1 MISVILIVFG
11 AVIMLMGWYDDRPD
25 NVTRGTWI
33 LGTGIAMGA
42 LLLALGSLGYTIP
55 ETSFKPVAPDLEG
68 ATDLGGFKQLLKDNG
83 VKVGVVSQFG
93 IYLIYVLIAVMTS
106 IADLTKYAINLV
118 GAALTG
124 TSSIF
129 GVTIGVLSSIAY
141 GLYVYFAMHEI
152 ANQYKRISNMG
163 GSDLS
168 SFGIPIQLIIRL
180 ALPLIFLTP
189 SFLQAMT
196 GLTANI
202 ASSTLSTVTASSI
215 TFTGGTTATTASSIT
230 FTGGTTAT
238 TATAGFN
245 ATQISVEMARSISGM
260 PFISELIFTALCAL
274 SFFMGM
280 FSMGKIAAI
289 GISIGI
295 RLIGYAIAIPVGIAS
310 FASEDYQDIGKGMIK
325 GFLGS
330 ALQGAFVILSI
341 QLTLILSSALLNA
354 LFKNSY
360 SFSNI
365 MIGVGIVSAGILAAA
380 EEGFNL
386 SKELIR

>member
-1 MISVILIVFG
+1 LCF
-11 AVIMLMGWYDDRPD
+11 L
-25 NVTRGTWI
+25 
-33 LGTGIAMGA
+33 
-42 LLLALGSLGYTIP
+42 
-55 ETSFKPVAPDLEG
+55 F
-68 ATDLGGFKQLLKDNG
+68 
-83 VKVGVVSQFG
+83 
-93 IYLIYVLIAVMTS
+93 
-106 IADLTKYAINLV
+106 
-118 GAALTG
+118 
-124 TSSIF
+124 
-129 GVTIGVLSSIAY
+129 
-141 GLYVYFAMHEI
+141 
-152 ANQYKRISNMG
+152 
-163 GSDLS
+163 
-168 SFGIPIQLIIRL
+168 IR
-180 ALPLIFLTP
+180 
-189 SFLQAMT
+189 Q
-196 GLTANI
+196 
-202 ASSTLSTVTASSI
+202 I
-215 TFTGGTTATTASSIT
+215 TFTG
-230 FTGGTTAT
+230 TGGTTAT

-325 GFLGS
+325 GLLGS

-354 LFKNSY
+354 LFKSNY

>member
-33 LGTGIAMGA
+33 LGTGIAIGA
-42 LLLALGSLGYTIP
+42 LLLTLGSLGYTIP
-55 ETSFKPVAPDLEG
+55 ETSFKPVAPNFKG
-68 ATDLGGFKQLLKDNG
+68 ATDRDGFKQLLKDNG

-93 IYLIYVLIAVMTS
+93 IYLIYVLIVVMTS
-106 IADLTKYAINLV
+106 IAELTSYAINLV
-118 GAALTG
+118 GAALSG

-202 ASSTLSTVTASSI
+202 ASSTLSTVA
-215 TFTGGTTATTASSIT
+215 ASSIT

-325 GFLGS
+325 GLLGS

-354 LFKNSY
+354 LFKSNY

>member
-33 LGTGIAMGA
+33 LGTGIAIGA
-42 LLLALGSLGYTIP
+42 LLLTLGNLGYTIP
-55 ETSFKPVAPDLEG
+55 KSSFNPVAPNLKG
-68 ATDLGGFKQLLKDNG
+68 AIGRDGFKKLLKDNG

-93 IYLIYVLIAVMTS
+93 IYLIYVLITVMTS
-106 IADLTKYAINLV
+106 IAELTSYAINLV
-118 GAALTG
+118 GAALSG

-215 TFTGGTTATTASSIT
+215 TFTGS
-230 FTGGTTAT
+230 TTAT

-260 PFISELIFTALCAL
+260 PFFSELVFTTLCAL

-325 GFLGS
+325 GLLGS

-341 QLTLILSSALLNA
+341 QLTLILSSALFDA
-354 LFKNSY
+354 LFKKNY

>member
-33 LGTGIAMGA
+33 LGTGIAIGA
-42 LLLALGSLGYTIP
+42 LLLTLGNLGYTIP
-55 ETSFKPVAPDLEG
+55 KSSFNPVAPNLKG
-68 ATDLGGFKQLLKDNG
+68 AIGRDGFKKLLKDNG

-93 IYLIYVLIAVMTS
+93 IYLIYVLITVMTS
-106 IADLTKYAINLV
+106 IAELTSYAINLV
-118 GAALTG
+118 GAALSG

-215 TFTGGTTATTASSIT
+215 TFTGS
-230 FTGGTTAT
+230 TTAT

-260 PFISELIFTALCAL
+260 HFFSELVFTTLCAL

-325 GFLGS
+325 GLLGS

-341 QLTLILSSALLNA
+341 QLTLILSSALFDA
-354 LFKNSY
+354 LFKKNY

>member
-55 ETSFKPVAPDLEG
+55 ETSFKPVAPNLEG

-106 IADLTKYAINLV
+106 IAELTSYAIDLV

-230 FTGGTTAT
+230 LTGGT

-341 QLTLILSSALLNA
+341 QLTLVLSSTLLNA
-354 LFKNSY
+354 LFKSSY

>member
-33 LGTGIAMGA
+33 LGTGIAIGA
-42 LLLALGSLGYTIP
+42 LLLTLGSLGYTIP
-55 ETSFKPVAPDLEG
+55 ESSFNPVAPNFKG

-106 IADLTKYAINLV
+106 IAELTSYAISLV
-118 GAALTG
+118 GAALSG

-196 GLTANI
+196 GLTVNI

-215 TFTGGTTATTASSIT
+215 TLTGTLTGGTTATT
-230 FTGGTTAT
+230 
-238 TATAGFN
+238 GFN

-260 PFISELIFTALCAL
+260 TLFSELIFTALCAL

-325 GFLGS
+325 GLLGS

-341 QLTLILSSALLNA
+341 QLTLILSSALLDA
-354 LFKNSY
+354 LFKDSNY
-360 SFSNI
+360 SFSKI

>member
-1 MISVILIVFG
+1 MISIFETIGNMISVILIVFG

-33 LGTGIAMGA
+33 LGTGIAIGA
-42 LLLALGSLGYTIP
+42 LLLTLGSLGYTIP
-55 ETSFKPVAPDLEG
+55 ESSFNPVAPNFKG
-68 ATDLGGFKQLLKDNG
+68 ATDRDGFKQLLKDNG

-93 IYLIYVLIAVMTS
+93 IYLIYVLIAVMTN
-106 IADLTKYAINLV
+106 IAELTSYAISLV
-118 GAALTG
+118 GAALSG

-215 TFTGGTTATTASSIT
+215 TLTGG
-230 FTGGTTAT
+230 T

-260 PFISELIFTALCAL
+260 PFFSELIFTALCAL

-341 QLTLILSSALLNA
+341 QLTLILSSALLDA
-354 LFKNSY
+354 LFKSNY

>member
-1 MISVILIVFG
+1 MISIFQSIGNMISVILIVFG

-55 ETSFKPVAPDLEG
+55 ESSFNPVAPNFKG

-106 IADLTKYAINLV
+106 IAELTRYAINLV

-215 TFTGGTTATTASSIT
+215 TLTGTGG
-230 FTGGTTAT
+230 T

-260 PFISELIFTALCAL
+260 PFFSELIFTALCAL

-341 QLTLILSSALLNA
+341 QLTLILSSALLDA
-354 LFKNSY
+354 LFKSSY

>member
-33 LGTGIAMGA
+33 LGTGIAIGA

-55 ETSFKPVAPDLEG
+55 ESSFNDPVAPNLKG
-68 ATDLGGFKQLLKDNG
+68 ATDRDGFKQLLKDNG

-93 IYLIYVLIAVMTS
+93 IYLIYVLIVVMTS
-106 IADLTKYAINLV
+106 IADLTSYAINLV

-215 TFTGGTTATTASSIT
+215 TFTG
-230 FTGGTTAT
+230 TGGTTAT

-325 GFLGS
+325 GLLGS

-354 LFKNSY
+354 LFKSNY

>member
-25 NVTRGTWI
+25 SVTRGTWI

-55 ETSFKPVAPDLEG
+55 ESSFNPVAPDFKG
-68 ATDLGGFKQLLKDNG
+68 ATDLGRFKQLLKDNG

-106 IADLTKYAINLV
+106 IAELTSYAIDLV

-230 FTGGTTAT
+230 LTGGT

-365 MIGVGIVSAGILAAA
+365 MIGVGLVSAGILAAA

>member
-1 MISVILIVFG
+1 MISIFQSIGNMISVILIVFG

-33 LGTGIAMGA
+33 LGTGIAIGA
-42 LLLALGSLGYTIP
+42 LLLTLGSLGYTIP
-55 ETSFKPVAPDLEG
+55 ETSFKPVAPNFKG

-106 IADLTKYAINLV
+106 IADLTSYAINLV
-118 GAALTG
+118 GAVLTG

-215 TFTGGTTATTASSIT
+215 TFTG
-230 FTGGTTAT
+230 TGGTTAT

-325 GFLGS
+325 GLLGS

-354 LFKNSY
+354 LFKSNY

>member
-1 MISVILIVFG
+1 MISIFETIANAVSVILIVFG

-33 LGTGIAMGA
+33 LGTGIAIGA

-55 ETSFKPVAPDLEG
+55 ETSFNPVFPDLKG
-68 ATDLGGFKQLLKDNG
+68 ALGFGEFKNHLADAGIKIGL
-83 VKVGVVSQFG
+83 VSQFG
-93 IYLIYVLIAVMTS
+93 IYLIYVLMAVMGS
-106 IADLTKYAINLV
+106 IAKLTGYAINLV
-118 GAALTG
+118 GSAFLVASRASKPTIYNIPLTLLE
-124 TSSIF
+124 S
-129 GVTIGVLSSIAY
+129 VAY

-180 ALPLIFLTP
+180 ALPLIFL
-189 SFLQAMT
+189 SSVKLFL
-196 GLTANI
+196 GVGANI
-202 ASSTLSTVTASSI
+202 AGA
-215 TFTGGTTATTASSIT
+215 
-230 FTGGTTAT
+230 
-238 TATAGFN
+238 
-245 ATQISVEMARSISGM
+245 SISGVSGFGGM
-260 PFISELIFTALCAL
+260 LYEPLTLAEEMAKSLQGMNLFSELIFAALCAL
-274 SFFMGM
+274 NFFMGM

-295 RLIGYAIAIPVGIAS
+295 RLVGYAVALPVGIAS

-330 ALQGAFVILSI
+330 ALQGAFVMMSI
-341 QLTLILSSALLNA
+341 TLTLALASEL
-354 LFKNSY
+354 LTVLLKNSF

-365 MIGVGIVSAGILAAA
+365 QIAVAIVSAGILAAA

>member
-33 LGTGIAMGA
+33 LGTGIAIGA

-55 ETSFKPVAPDLEG
+55 ESSFNDPVAPNLKG
-68 ATDLGGFKQLLKDNG
+68 ATDRDGFKQLLKDNG

-93 IYLIYVLIAVMTS
+93 IYLIYVLIVVMTS
-106 IADLTKYAINLV
+106 IADLTSYAINLV
-118 GAALTG
+118 GAALSG

-215 TFTGGTTATTASSIT
+215 TFTG
-230 FTGGTTAT
+230 TGGTTAT

-280 FSMGKIAAI
+280 YSMGKIAAI

-295 RLIGYAIAIPVGIAS
+295 RLIGYAIAIPVGIDS
-310 FASEDYQDIGKGMIK
+310 FAAEDYQDIGKGMIK
-325 GFLGS
+325 GLLGS

-354 LFKNSY
+354 LFKSNY

-365 MIGVGIVSAGILAAA
+365 MIWVGIVSAGILAAT

-386 SKELIR
+386 SKVLIS

>member
-1 MISVILIVFG
+1 MISIFETIGNMISVILIVFG

-33 LGTGIAMGA
+33 LGTGIAIGA

-55 ETSFKPVAPDLEG
+55 ESSFNPVAPNFKG
-68 ATDLGGFKQLLKDNG
+68 ATDRDGFKQLLKDNG

-93 IYLIYVLIAVMTS
+93 IYLIYVLIAVMTN
-106 IADLTKYAINLV
+106 IAELTSYAISLV
-118 GAALTG
+118 GAALSG

-215 TFTGGTTATTASSIT
+215 TLTGG
-230 FTGGTTAT
+230 T

-260 PFISELIFTALCAL
+260 PFFSELIFTALCAL

-341 QLTLILSSALLNA
+341 QLTLILSSALLDA
-354 LFKNSY
+354 LFKSNY

>member
-33 LGTGIAMGA
+33 LGTGIAIGA
-42 LLLALGSLGYTIP
+42 LLLTLGNLGYTIP
-55 ETSFKPVAPDLEG
+55 KSSFNPVAPNLKG
-68 ATDLGGFKQLLKDNG
+68 AIGRDGFKKLLKDNG

-93 IYLIYVLIAVMTS
+93 IYLIYVLITVMTS
-106 IADLTKYAINLV
+106 IAELTSYAINLV
-118 GAALTG
+118 GAALSG

-215 TFTGGTTATTASSIT
+215 TLTGS
-230 FTGGTTAT
+230 TTAT

-260 PFISELIFTALCAL
+260 HFFSELVFTTLCAL

-325 GFLGS
+325 GLLGS

-341 QLTLILSSALLNA
+341 QLTLILSSALFDA
-354 LFKNSY
+354 LFKKNY

>member
-1 MISVILIVFG
+1 MISIFETIGNMISVILIVFG

-33 LGTGIAMGA
+33 LGTGIAIGA

-55 ETSFKPVAPDLEG
+55 ESSFNPVAPNFKG
-68 ATDLGGFKQLLKDNG
+68 ATDRDGFKQLLKDNG

-93 IYLIYVLIAVMTS
+93 IYLIYVLIAVMTN
-106 IADLTKYAINLV
+106 IAELTSYAISLV
-118 GAALTG
+118 GAALSG

-215 TFTGGTTATTASSIT
+215 TLTGGTTATT
-230 FTGGTTAT
+230 
-238 TATAGFN
+238 GFN

-260 PFISELIFTALCAL
+260 PFFSELIFTALCAL

-341 QLTLILSSALLNA
+341 QLTLILSSALLDA
-354 LFKNSY
+354 LFKSNY

>member
-1 MISVILIVFG
+1 MISIFQSIGNMISVILIVFG

-42 LLLALGSLGYTIP
+42 LLLTLGSLGYTIP
-55 ETSFKPVAPDLEG
+55 KSSFKPVAPNFKG

-106 IADLTKYAINLV
+106 IADLTSYAINLV

-215 TFTGGTTATTASSIT
+215 TFTG
-230 FTGGTTAT
+230 TGGTTAT

-280 FSMGKIAAI
+280 YSMGKIAAI

-325 GFLGS
+325 GLLGS

-354 LFKNSY
+354 LFKSNY

>member
-1 MISVILIVFG
+1 MISIFQSIGNMISVILIVFG

-33 LGTGIAMGA
+33 LGTGIAIGA
-42 LLLALGSLGYTIP
+42 LLLTLGSLGYTIP
-55 ETSFKPVAPDLEG
+55 ESSFNPVAPNFKG
-68 ATDLGGFKQLLKDNG
+68 ATDLDGFKQLLKDNG

-106 IADLTKYAINLV
+106 IAELTSYAISLV
-118 GAALTG
+118 GAALSG

-215 TFTGGTTATTASSIT
+215 TLTGG
-230 FTGGTTAT
+230 T

-260 PFISELIFTALCAL
+260 PFFSELVFTALCAL

-341 QLTLILSSALLNA
+341 QLTLILSSALLDA
-354 LFKNSY
+354 LFKSNY

>member
-33 LGTGIAMGA
+33 LGTGIAIGA
-42 LLLALGSLGYTIP
+42 LLLTLGNLGYTIP
-55 ETSFKPVAPDLEG
+55 KSSFNPVAPKFKG
-68 ATDLGGFKQLLKDNG
+68 ATDLDGFKQLLKDNG

-106 IADLTKYAINLV
+106 IAELTSYAINLV
-118 GAALTG
+118 GAALSG

-215 TFTGGTTATTASSIT
+215 TLTGG
-230 FTGGTTAT
+230 T

-260 PFISELIFTALCAL
+260 PFFSELIFTALCAL

-341 QLTLILSSALLNA
+341 QLTLILSSALLDA
-354 LFKNSY
+354 LFKSNY

>member
-33 LGTGIAMGA
+33 LGTGIAIGV
-42 LLLALGSLGYTIP
+42 LLLTLGNLGYTIP
-55 ETSFKPVAPDLEG
+55 ESSFNPVAPNLKG
-68 ATDLGGFKQLLKDNG
+68 ATDLGGFKKLLKDNG

-93 IYLIYVLIAVMTS
+93 IYLIYVLITVMTS
-106 IADLTKYAINLV
+106 IAELTSYAINLV
-118 GAALTG
+118 GAALSG

-215 TFTGGTTATTASSIT
+215 TFTGS
-230 FTGGTTAT
+230 TTAT

-260 PFISELIFTALCAL
+260 HFFSELIFTALCAL

-325 GFLGS
+325 GLLGS

-341 QLTLILSSALLNA
+341 QLTLILSSALFDA
-354 LFKNSY
+354 LFKKNY

>member
-1 MISVILIVFG
+1 MISIFQSIGNMISVILIVFG

-55 ETSFKPVAPDLEG
+55 ESSFNPVAPDFKG
-68 ATDLGGFKQLLKDNG
+68 ATDLGRFKQLLKDNG

-106 IADLTKYAINLV
+106 IAELTSYAIDLV

-215 TFTGGTTATTASSIT
+215 TFTA
-230 FTGGTTAT
+230 TTAT

-341 QLTLILSSALLNA
+341 QLTLVLSSTLLNA
-354 LFKNSY
+354 LFKSSY

>member
-42 LLLALGSLGYTIP
+42 LLLTLGSLGYTIP
-55 ETSFKPVAPDLEG
+55 KSSFNPVAPNFKG
-68 ATDLGGFKQLLKDNG
+68 ATDRDGFKQLLKDNG

-93 IYLIYVLIAVMTS
+93 IYLIYVLIVVMTS
-106 IADLTKYAINLV
+106 IAELTSYAINLV
-118 GAALTG
+118 GAALSG

-215 TFTGGTTATTASSIT
+215 TFTG
-230 FTGGTTAT
+230 TGGTTAT

-354 LFKNSY
+354 LFKSNY

>member
-1 MISVILIVFG
+1 MISIFQSIGNMISVILIVFG

-33 LGTGIAMGA
+33 LGTGIAIGA
-42 LLLALGSLGYTIP
+42 LLLTLGNLGYTIP
-55 ETSFKPVAPDLEG
+55 KSSFNPVAPNLKG
-68 ATDLGGFKQLLKDNG
+68 AIGRDGFKKLLKDNG

-93 IYLIYVLIAVMTS
+93 IYLIYVLITVMTS
-106 IADLTKYAINLV
+106 IAELTSYAINLV
-118 GAALTG
+118 GAALSG

-129 GVTIGVLSSIAY
+129 GVTIGVLSSTAY

-215 TFTGGTTATTASSIT
+215 TLTGS
-230 FTGGTTAT
+230 TTAT

-260 PFISELIFTALCAL
+260 HFFSELVFTTLCAL

-325 GFLGS
+325 GLLGS

-341 QLTLILSSALLNA
+341 QLTLILSSALFDA
-354 LFKNSY
+354 LFKKNY

>member
-1 MISVILIVFG
+1 MISIFETIGNMISVILIVFG

-33 LGTGIAMGA
+33 LGTGIAIGA
-42 LLLALGSLGYTIP
+42 LLLTLGSLGYTIP
-55 ETSFKPVAPDLEG
+55 ESSFNPVAPNFKG
-68 ATDLGGFKQLLKDNG
+68 ATDRDGFKQLLKDNG

-93 IYLIYVLIAVMTS
+93 IYLIYVLITVMTN
-106 IADLTKYAINLV
+106 IAELTSYAISLV
-118 GAALTG
+118 GAALSG

-196 GLTANI
+196 GLTVNI

-215 TFTGGTTATTASSIT
+215 TLTGGTTATT
-230 FTGGTTAT
+230 
-238 TATAGFN
+238 GFN

-260 PFISELIFTALCAL
+260 HFFSELIFTALCAL

-325 GFLGS
+325 GLLGS

-341 QLTLILSSALLNA
+341 QLTLILSSALFDA
-354 LFKNSY
+354 LFKSNY

>member
-1 MISVILIVFG
+1 MISIFQSIGNMISVILIVFG

-33 LGTGIAMGA
+33 LGTGIAIGV
-42 LLLALGSLGYTIP
+42 LLLTLGNLGYTIP
-55 ETSFKPVAPDLEG
+55 ESSFNPVAPNLKG
-68 ATDLGGFKQLLKDNG
+68 ATDLGGFKKLLKDNG

-93 IYLIYVLIAVMTS
+93 IYLIYVLITVMTS
-106 IADLTKYAINLV
+106 IAELTSYAINLV
-118 GAALTG
+118 GAALSG

-215 TFTGGTTATTASSIT
+215 TFTGS
-230 FTGGTTAT
+230 TTAT

-260 PFISELIFTALCAL
+260 HFFSELIFTALCAL

-325 GFLGS
+325 GLLGS

-341 QLTLILSSALLNA
+341 QLTLILSSALFDA
-354 LFKNSY
+354 LFKKNY

>member
-1 MISVILIVFG
+1 MISIFQSIGNMISVILIVFG

-33 LGTGIAMGA
+33 LGTGIAIGA
-42 LLLALGSLGYTIP
+42 LLLTLGNLGYTIP
-55 ETSFKPVAPDLEG
+55 KSSFNPVAPKFKG
-68 ATDLGGFKQLLKDNG
+68 ATDLDGFKQLLKDNG

-106 IADLTKYAINLV
+106 IAELTSYAINLV
-118 GAALTG
+118 GAALSG

-215 TFTGGTTATTASSIT
+215 TLTGG
-230 FTGGTTAT
+230 T

-260 PFISELIFTALCAL
+260 PFFSELIFTALCAL

-341 QLTLILSSALLNA
+341 QLTLILSSALLDA
-354 LFKNSY
+354 LFKSNY

>member
-33 LGTGIAMGA
+33 LGTGIAIGA
-42 LLLALGSLGYTIP
+42 LLLTLGSLGYTIP
-55 ETSFKPVAPDLEG
+55 KSSFNPVAPNFKG
-68 ATDLGGFKQLLKDNG
+68 ATDLDGFKQLLKDNG

-106 IADLTKYAINLV
+106 IAELTSYAINLV
-118 GAALTG
+118 GAALSG

-215 TFTGGTTATTASSIT
+215 TLTGG
-230 FTGGTTAT
+230 T

-260 PFISELIFTALCAL
+260 PFFSELIFTALCAL

-341 QLTLILSSALLNA
+341 QLTLILSSALLDA
-354 LFKNSY
+354 LFKSNY

>member
-1 MISVILIVFG
+1 MISIFQSIGNMISVILIVFG

-33 LGTGIAMGA
+33 LGTGIAIGA

-55 ETSFKPVAPDLEG
+55 ESSFNPVAPNFKG
-68 ATDLGGFKQLLKDNG
+68 ATDLDGFKQLLKDNG

-106 IADLTKYAINLV
+106 IAELTSYAISLV
-118 GAALTG
+118 GAALSG

-202 ASSTLSTVTASSI
+202 ASSTLSTVTASAI
-215 TFTGGTTATTASSIT
+215 TLTGG
-230 FTGGTTAT
+230 T

-260 PFISELIFTALCAL
+260 PFFSELIFTALCAL

-341 QLTLILSSALLNA
+341 QLTLILSSTLLDA
-354 LFKNSY
+354 LFKSNY

>member
-1 MISVILIVFG
+1 MISIFQSIGNMISVILIVFG

-33 LGTGIAMGA
+33 LGTGIAIGA

-55 ETSFKPVAPDLEG
+55 KSSFNPVAPNFKG
-68 ATDLGGFKQLLKDNG
+68 ATDLDGFKQLLKDNG

-106 IADLTKYAINLV
+106 IADLTVYAIELV
-118 GAALTG
+118 GAALSG

-215 TFTGGTTATTASSIT
+215 TLTGG
-230 FTGGTTAT
+230 T

-260 PFISELIFTALCAL
+260 PFFSELVFTALCAL

-341 QLTLILSSALLNA
+341 QLTLILSSALLDA
-354 LFKNSY
+354 LFKSNY
-360 SFSNI
+360 SSSNI

>member
-1 MISVILIVFG
+1 MISIFQSIGNMISVILIVFG

-33 LGTGIAMGA
+33 LGTGIAIGA
-42 LLLALGSLGYTIP
+42 LLLTLGNLGYTIP
-55 ETSFKPVAPDLEG
+55 ETSFNPVAPNFKG
-68 ATDLGGFKQLLKDNG
+68 ATNLKGFKQLLKDNG

-93 IYLIYVLIAVMTS
+93 IYLIYVLIAVMTN
-106 IADLTKYAINLV
+106 IAELTSYAISLV
-118 GAALTG
+118 GAALSG

-129 GVTIGVLSSIAY
+129 GVTISVLSSIAY
-141 GLYVYFAMHEI
+141 GLYVYFAMQEI

-215 TFTGGTTATTASSIT
+215 TLTTATT
-230 FTGGTTAT
+230 TTAT
-238 TATAGFN
+238 TATSGFN

-260 PFISELIFTALCAL
+260 HFFSELVFTALCAL

-341 QLTLILSSALLNA
+341 QLTLILSSALLDA
-354 LFKNSY
+354 LFKSNY

>member
-1 MISVILIVFG
+1 MISIFQSIGNMISVILIVFG

-33 LGTGIAMGA
+33 LGTGIAIGA
-42 LLLALGSLGYTIP
+42 LLLTLGNLGYTIP
-55 ETSFKPVAPDLEG
+55 KSSFNPVAPNLKG
-68 ATDLGGFKQLLKDNG
+68 ATSRDGFKKLLKDNG

-93 IYLIYVLIAVMTS
+93 IYLIYVLITVMTS
-106 IADLTKYAINLV
+106 IAELTSYAINLV
-118 GAALTG
+118 GAALSG

-215 TFTGGTTATTASSIT
+215 TFTGS
-230 FTGGTTAT
+230 TTAT

-260 PFISELIFTALCAL
+260 HFFSELVFTTLCAL

-325 GFLGS
+325 GLLGS

-341 QLTLILSSALLNA
+341 QLTLILSSALFDA
-354 LFKNSY
+354 LFKKNY

>member
-1 MISVILIVFG
+1 MISIFQSIGNMISVILIVFG

-33 LGTGIAMGA
+33 LGTGIAIGA
-42 LLLALGSLGYTIP
+42 LLLTLGNLGYTIP
-55 ETSFKPVAPDLEG
+55 KSSFNPVAPNLKG
-68 ATDLGGFKQLLKDNG
+68 AIGRDGFKKLLKDNG

-93 IYLIYVLIAVMTS
+93 IYLIYVLITVMTS
-106 IADLTKYAINLV
+106 IAELTSYAINLV
-118 GAALTG
+118 GAALSG

-215 TFTGGTTATTASSIT
+215 TFTGS
-230 FTGGTTAT
+230 TTAT

-260 PFISELIFTALCAL
+260 PFFSELVFTTLCAL

-325 GFLGS
+325 GLLGS

-341 QLTLILSSALLNA
+341 QLTLILSSALFDA
-354 LFKNSY
+354 LFKKNY

>member
-1 MISVILIVFG
+1 MISIFQSIGNMISVILIVFG

-33 LGTGIAMGA
+33 LGTGIAIGA
-42 LLLALGSLGYTIP
+42 LLLTLGNLGYTIP
-55 ETSFKPVAPDLEG
+55 KSSFNPVAPNLKG
-68 ATDLGGFKQLLKDNG
+68 AIGRDEFKKLLKDSG

-93 IYLIYVLIAVMTS
+93 IYLIYVLITVMTS
-106 IADLTKYAINLV
+106 IAELTSYAINLV
-118 GAALTG
+118 GAALSG

-215 TFTGGTTATTASSIT
+215 TFTP
-230 FTGGTTAT
+230 TTAT

-260 PFISELIFTALCAL
+260 PFFSELVFTTLCAL

-325 GFLGS
+325 GLLGS

-341 QLTLILSSALLNA
+341 QLTLILSSALFDA
-354 LFKNSY
+354 LFKKNY

>member
-42 LLLALGSLGYTIP
+42 LLLTLGSLGYTIP
-55 ETSFKPVAPDLEG
+55 KTSFKPVAPNFKG

-106 IADLTKYAINLV
+106 IADLTSYAINLV

-215 TFTGGTTATTASSIT
+215 TFTG
-230 FTGGTTAT
+230 TGGTTAT

-325 GFLGS
+325 GLLGS

-354 LFKNSY
+354 LFKSNY

>member
-33 LGTGIAMGA
+33 LGTGIAIGA
-42 LLLALGSLGYTIP
+42 LLLTLGSLGYTIP
-55 ETSFKPVAPDLEG
+55 ESSFNPVAPNFKG
-68 ATDLGGFKQLLKDNG
+68 ATDLDGFKQLLKDNG

-106 IADLTKYAINLV
+106 IAELTSYAISLV
-118 GAALTG
+118 GAALSG

-215 TFTGGTTATTASSIT
+215 TLTGG
-230 FTGGTTAT
+230 T

-260 PFISELIFTALCAL
+260 PFFSELVFTALCAL

-341 QLTLILSSALLNA
+341 QLTLILSSALLDA
-354 LFKNSY
+354 LFKSNY

>member
-33 LGTGIAMGA
+33 LGTGIAIGA
-42 LLLALGSLGYTIP
+42 LLLTLGSLGYTIP
-55 ETSFKPVAPDLEG
+55 ESSFNPVAPNFKG
-68 ATDLGGFKQLLKDNG
+68 ATDRDGFKQLLKDNG

-93 IYLIYVLIAVMTS
+93 IYLIYVLIAVMTN
-106 IADLTKYAINLV
+106 IAELTSYAISLV
-118 GAALTG
+118 GAALSG

-215 TFTGGTTATTASSIT
+215 TLTGG
-230 FTGGTTAT
+230 T

-260 PFISELIFTALCAL
+260 PFFSELIFTALCAL
-274 SFFMGM
+274 NFFMGM

-341 QLTLILSSALLNA
+341 QLTLILSSALLDA
-354 LFKNSY
+354 LFKSNY

>member
-42 LLLALGSLGYTIP
+42 LLLTLGSLGYTIP
-55 ETSFKPVAPDLEG
+55 KSSFKPVAPNLKG

-106 IADLTKYAINLV
+106 IADLTSYAINLV

-215 TFTGGTTATTASSIT
+215 TFTG
-230 FTGGTTAT
+230 TGGTTAT

-325 GFLGS
+325 GLLGS

-354 LFKNSY
+354 LFKSNY